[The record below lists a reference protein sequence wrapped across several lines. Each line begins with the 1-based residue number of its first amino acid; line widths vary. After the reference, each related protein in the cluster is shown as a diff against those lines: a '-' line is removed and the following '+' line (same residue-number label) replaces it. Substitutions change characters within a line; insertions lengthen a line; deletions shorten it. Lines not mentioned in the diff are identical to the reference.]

1 MTYEVIHEIFNSC
14 SGNQMRDIF
23 FTEQDFD
30 SATELEKYVREKHDN
45 KVGDMD
51 RTDLPDGGVIF
62 EYTIGN
68 VKQRHSFTP
77 VG

>member
-23 FTEQDFD
+23 FEELDFN
-30 SATELEKYVREKHDN
+30 SADDLENYVREKHHN
-45 KVGDMD
+45 KVGEME
-51 RTDLPDGGVIF
+51 RTDMPDGGVIF
-62 EYTIGN
+62 DYTIGN

>member
-23 FTEQDFD
+23 FDEKEFESIED
-30 SATELEKYVREKHDN
+30 LEKFVRAKHDN
-45 KVGDMD
+45 KVGDME

-62 EYTIGN
+62 DYIIGN